1 VTAGRWAAAAL
12 LACALPAPALA
23 QGLHELVY
31 AWAQGDF
38 RAPLACVVDGASRQ
52 ALRRV
57 RIHSAPRGAL
67 PAVRV
72 TLFDLEAPPGTR
84 CSGLASA
91 EEPNAL
97 GTLELVL
104 DGRSRADTGE
114 VDFRNALRRDGG
126 FGFRIQKGSLRV
138 GPAGEPTNGLA
149 SHDYAGGTARIVN
162 VPPGSDA
169 AKRLAAFGAHRQLQ
183 LELSSPGAPPLSF
196 DLVEL
201 PPR

>member
-1 VTAGRWAAAAL
+1 VTAARWTAAVW
-12 LACALPAPALA
+12 LACALPAAAAA
-23 QGLHELVY
+23 QGLHERAY
-31 AWAQGDF
+31 AWVQGDF
-38 RAPLACVVDGASRQ
+38 RAPLACIVDGASRQ

-57 RIHSAPRGAL
+57 RIHAVPRGAL

-104 DGRSRADTGE
+104 DGRNRPDTGE

-126 FGFRIQKGSLRV
+126 FRFRIQKGSLRV
-138 GPAGEPTNGLA
+138 GPAGEPASALV
-149 SHDYAGGTARIVN
+149 SHDYAGGTARIAA

-169 AKRLAAFGAHRQLQ
+169 ARRLATFDAQRQLQ
-183 LELSSPGAPPLSF
+183 LELSAPGAPSLAF
-196 DLVEL
+196 ELVQL
-201 PPR
+201 GPR